1 MNSRMAV
8 RWAKGTSWREV
19 ISTPKDDRQVGGW
32 AIEMIDY
39 LQNDDRMFGRILFQ
53 QVFEIRGAGAQN
65 HLVGLGVLALIISYN
80 MRCNM
85 RREIEATSVA
95 MVTSQK
101 LFSSLRCLKEATM
114 LVWKSFQ
121 RRQNCWSSA
130 MVTLVGGYSAIG
142 ATCVQSSLFGHET
155 EGLSF
160 MYCVRHPYR
169 S

>member
-32 AIEMIDY
+32 ANEMIDY
-39 LQNDDRMFGRILFQ
+39 LQNDDRMFCRILFQ

-121 RRQNCWSSA
+121 RRQNCWSS
-130 MVTLVGGYSAIG
+130 VIFGKRLCSSAIDADIYTLG
-142 ATCVQSSLFGHET
+142 GMNKEHQICTFKSQIFLPLIA
-155 EGLSF
+155 
-160 MYCVRHPYR
+160 
-169 S
+169 